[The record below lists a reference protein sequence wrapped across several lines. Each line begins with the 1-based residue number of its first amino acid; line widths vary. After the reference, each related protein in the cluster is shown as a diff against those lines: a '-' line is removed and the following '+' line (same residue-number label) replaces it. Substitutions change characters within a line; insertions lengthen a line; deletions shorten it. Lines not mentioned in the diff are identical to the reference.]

1 MRGTITV
8 KGTNRN
14 GYPYGI
20 IESAGKK
27 YYFDERNLQ
36 NGITMGDLS
45 IGDWVEFDA
54 SKANNSR
61 DIAININPIPR
72 TGLFVIGNLCNFKTC
87 FSEITRK
94 SKQLVDPTTLNS
106 YVEQIWNGGKIG
118 ILCYDENLK
127 QVGTDSNEIAYFL
140 IALGDEYKDEEN
152 KQLYEGYIKGIPSAL
167 KEHISINQGICVDT
181 QENCLQKL
189 LRYPYEVC
197 KKNISD
203 AINYL
208 SRQEQDEDT
217 NQKLVKQSLDKAI
230 KDGTFYTQNNNK
242 KWIDFFK
249 LDGIKTLEG
258 DDIFITSIKAIK
270 TKVLAYSR
278 EDLKDEILSL
288 NRYHIGN
295 LEFEDSRAASKFFE
309 QLSNEA
315 MCEKWG
321 FNNSVLR
328 SYLGHT
334 YSHLIV
340 EDNKLEEKI
349 VEDKDLEN
357 KKKIKGLV
365 SDENGISLKEE
376 RKIFNSGLLNKFF
389 RPIFISGKVGK
400 FKIEFGN
407 ECFEWELL
415 KDLKIH
421 SANDS
426 IIRRNFPDKQEPAM
440 ASYFESTDQ
449 VVFNSKLPIYLYDEH
464 IFDDGL
470 KNSRMSKKYQDQ
482 YDLIK
487 NDKDKMDKFITKISG
502 EFDTA
507 VKRVQLMAERNYKLA
522 LPQFFRTKDDM
533 QFLLPI
539 YLSGNSD
546 IQPDCALA
554 VSLEKQIDPQTQEI
568 TQYYVGKTILTL
580 DMAYNNARLIA
591 KPDIFWLDPSWLK
604 ASKDESDNDD

>member
-1 MRGTITV
+1 MRGTMRGTITLQ
-8 KGTNRN
+8 GTNKL
-14 GYPYGI
+14 GYPYGL

-27 YYFDERNLQ
+27 YYFDGRNLQ
-36 NGITMGDLS
+36 NGITMGGLS

-54 SKANNSR
+54 SKANNSS
-61 DIAININPIPR
+61 DIAINVNPISR
-72 TGLFVIGNLCNFKTC
+72 TGLFVIGNLCNSKTC
-87 FSEITRK
+87 FSEITQK
-94 SKQLVDPTTLNS
+94 SKQLVDSTTLDS
-106 YVEQIWNGGKIG
+106 YVEQIWNGGNNG

-127 QVGTDSNEIAYFL
+127 QADTNSNKIAYFL
-140 IALGDEYKDEEN
+140 IALGDKYKDEEN

-203 AINYL
+203 TINYL
-208 SRQEQDEDT
+208 SRQEQDDDT
-217 NQKLVKQSLDKAI
+217 NQKLVIQSLDKAI

-242 KWIDFFK
+242 KWISFFK

-258 DDIFITSIKAIK
+258 DDIFITSIKTIK

-288 NRYHIGN
+288 IRYHIGN
-295 LEFEDSRAASKFFE
+295 LEFDDSCAAKKFFE
-309 QLSNEA
+309 QLAHEA
-315 MCEKWG
+315 MRENWG
-321 FNNSVLR
+321 FNNSVLK
-328 SYLGHT
+328 SYLEHT
-334 YSHLIV
+334 YSRLIM
-340 EDNKLEEKI
+340 
-349 VEDKDLEN
+349 EDKELED
-357 KKKIKGLV
+357 KKKIKDLV
-365 SDENGISLKEE
+365 SDENGISLDEK
-376 RKIFNSGLLNKFF
+376 RKIFNSGLLNEFF
-389 RPIFISGKVGK
+389 RPIFISGKVSK
-400 FKIEFGN
+400 FKIGFGT

-421 SANDS
+421 SSYDS
-426 IIRRNFPDKQEPAM
+426 IIIRNFLREPEPAM

-449 VVFNSKLPIYLYDEH
+449 VIFNSKLPIYLNDKH
-464 IFDDGL
+464 IFDDGF

-482 YDLIK
+482 YDSVK

-554 VSLEKQIDPQTQEI
+554 VSLEKQIDPKTQEI